1 VRGIPWMMHYVATKG
16 GIMAMTR
23 SMSRELGDDGI
34 RVNTLMPGFTLS
46 DSIVNE
52 NPGHVETARNRAI
65 ASRALKRD
73 MHPQDLLGALIFLAS
88 ADSDFVTGQ
97 TIAVDG
103 GNVNT

>member
-1 VRGIPWMMHYVATKG
+1 
-16 GIMAMTR
+16 
-23 SMSRELGDDGI
+23 
-34 RVNTLMPGFTLS
+34 MPGFTLS
-46 DSIVNE
+46 DSIVTQ

-65 ASRALKRD
+65 QSRALKRD
-73 MHPQDLLGALIFLAS
+73 MHPEDLLGALIFLAS